1 MVRYATPLNAA
12 RLPEFIS
19 FKDKYVISPSPV
31 ADFKG
36 VKNETELEGFRH
48 CHIRDGVALARYFA
62 WLEEQL
68 EKGVEMNECQ
78 VAEKLEQFRSY
89 V

>member
-1 MVRYATPLNAA
+1 MARYAIPLNEA
-12 RLPEFIS
+12 RLPKFIS
-19 FKDKYVISPSPV
+19 FKDNYVIAPSPV
-31 ADFKG
+31 EELKG
-36 VKNETELEGFRH
+36 VKNETELEGFRQ
-48 CHIRDGVALARYFA
+48 CHIRDGAALARYFA